1 MNSDRSSSRRKIAIH
16 IISAVAGIGI
26 LALIAA
32 KTGFEH
38 FFHNLHEIKPIVL
51 VPLIVVYSISWLL
64 RGFRFKR
71 ILALLNVELGLFRAL
86 GIELVADLANQVI
99 PAKLGDSVKVLY
111 MHRTGMLNYASGAF
125 AAFLVRAMDLAAV
138 LLLALFSV
146 VFVSGSVA
154 GNYISYIL
162 TMSALLLLLA
172 LAGWLFVFQPSI
184 FQKMLIGPLRK
195 LRDSVAEL
203 ADQMRQNPGRL
214 SAVLLVSMLIWIF
227 DILTLFIFLLV
238 FGVKLSFAEAS
249 FVMLLSTVTKILPL
263 TPNGLGVYEGMM
275 VVILTGFGVAEST
288 AFTIALLD
296 HGFMNVYSILLSV
309 IALYSLRLGV
319 RGIKQLLNTKQN

>member
-1 MNSDRSSSRRKIAIH
+1 MNSDVNRNRRKIAIH
-16 IISAVAGIGI
+16 VISAVAGIGI
-26 LALIAA
+26 LVLIAV
-32 KTGFEH
+32 KTGFEQ
-38 FFHNLHEIKPIVL
+38 FVHNLHEIQPVVVIPL
-51 VPLIVVYSISWLL
+51 VVVYSISWLF
-64 RGFRFKR
+64 RGIRFRS
-71 ILALLNVELGLFRAL
+71 ILALLNVKTGLFRAL

-111 MHRTGMLNYASGAF
+111 MHKTGMLNYVGGTF

-138 LLLALFSV
+138 ILLALFSV

-154 GNYISYIL
+154 ANYLSYIVTISVLLIIL
-162 TMSALLLLLA
+162 TFT
-172 LAGWLFVFQPSI
+172 GWLFVFRPSI
-184 FQKMLIGPLRK
+184 FQKILIGPLRK
-195 LRDSVAEL
+195 LRDSVTEL

-214 SAVLLVSMLIWIF
+214 FAILLVSMLIWIF

-238 FGVKLSFAEAS
+238 FSVKLSFAEAS

-275 VVILTGFGVAEST
+275 VVILTGFGVSEST
-288 AFTIALLD
+288 SFTIAVLD

-309 IALYSLRLGV
+309 IAVYSLGLGFK
-319 RGIKQLLNTKQN
+319 GIKQLLKEN